1 MDQAFM
7 KEKKI
12 LPLVISMSL
21 PMVISMCVNSLYNIV
36 DSFFVAK
43 LSEDAMTALS
53 LVFPVQN
60 FVNSVA
66 VGFGIGI
73 NAVMAIRL
81 GGGDRENS
89 DKAASQGVMLSILHG
104 IILTFVCIFGMPL
117 FLSLFTD
124 NENIIN
130 MAVEYSNTAFLFSVI
145 INVEIA
151 FEKIVQAVG
160 KMKVSMFSL
169 ICGCITNI
177 VLDPI
182 FIFGVGFIPSMGMKG
197 AALATGIG
205 QIVTLII
212 YVSYYKLN
220 ELPFK
225 IDFKYRHFEKKFLS
239 RIYCIGI
246 PATLNMAL
254 PSFLISALNGILSAF
269 SESYVLVLGVYYKLQ
284 TFIYLSANGI
294 VQGIRPLVG
303 YNFGAGEHKRVRKI
317 FNTALAL
324 SAVIMAVGTVL
335 SWTMPDKLFSLFTTN
350 AETVKIG
357 VNALHAISIGF
368 IVSAVSVTAS
378 GALEGLGKGMPSLII
393 SLLRYIIVIIPLA
406 FVLSRFLGADGVWY
420 SFAATEFI
428 TAAAAYIIYLRSE

>member
-81 GGGDRENS
+81 GGGDKENS

-130 MAVEYSNTAFLFSVI
+130 MAVEYSNTAF
-145 INVEIA
+145 
-151 FEKIVQAVG
+151 QAVG

-205 QIVTLII
+205 QIVTLIT